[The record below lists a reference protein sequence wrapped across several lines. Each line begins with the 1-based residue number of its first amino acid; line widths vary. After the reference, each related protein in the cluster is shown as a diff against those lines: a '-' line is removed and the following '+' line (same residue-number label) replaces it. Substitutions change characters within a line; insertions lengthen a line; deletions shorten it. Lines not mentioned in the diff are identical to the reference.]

1 MMRPRHFLVVIAVL
15 MAVAVGVQVRRDA
28 GWQAYDAKTPVM
40 WLQAG
45 PATERATLGYD
56 ALVSDIYWMRA
67 VVYFGRQRLSQVEGK
82 TYDLLYP
89 YLNLVTSLDPQFT
102 VAYRFGAIFLSEQYP
117 DGPHRPDQAIALLQR
132 GIKHNPLKWEYPHD
146 IAFVYYFSYQNFPEA
161 AAWFERASQVPGAP
175 VWLRTMAAVTLARG
189 GERDASRLLWRELYE
204 GADNESIQENA
215 LIRLAQLDTF
225 DILDELNPM
234 LWRYKARTG
243 RFPLSWDELI
253 AAGVLHAVPTDT
265 TGEPFILHTINEDAR
280 ISRKSKLWP
289 VPEGMDR
296 YGQ

>member
-1 MMRPRHFLVVIAVL
+1 MRTWQLAGVIAVL
-15 MAVAVGVQVRRDA
+15 MAVSVGLQVQRDA
-28 GWQAYDAKTPVM
+28 GWQAYDPQTPIM

-45 PATERATLGYD
+45 PAMERATLGYD
-56 ALVSDIYWMRA
+56 ALAADIYWMRT

-102 VAYRFGAIFLSEQYP
+102 VAYRFGAIFLSERHP
-117 DGPHRPDQAIALLQR
+117 DGPHRPDQAIELLQR
-132 GIKHNPLKWEYPHD
+132 GIEHDPHKWEYLHD
-146 IAFVYYFSYQNFPEA
+146 IAFIHYFSYQNFPEA
-161 AAWFERASQVPGAP
+161 AAWFQRASELPGAP

-204 GADNESIQENA
+204 GAENESIRENA
-215 LIRLAQLDTF
+215 LLRLAQLDTF
-225 DILDELNPM
+225 DILDELNPI
-234 LWRYKARTG
+234 LWRYEARTG
-243 RFPLSWDELI
+243 KFPASWDELI
-253 AAGVLHAVPTDT
+253 SAGVLRGVPTDT

-280 ISRKSKLWP
+280 ISRKSRLWP
-289 VPEGMDR
+289 VPDGMER